1 MVNQLISLIAEQGF
15 LHLTLRLV
23 VFSANIRDTPGSAMT
38 LHQMITSESAY
49 IDFGKELKNVFKST
63 LDVEHHDSSVKVGNI
78 GEGKKFRGVTKHKRT
93 QRYEAHIWECKK
105 QIYLGGFDSEYL
117 AARSHDIMALRC
129 KGADCE
135 TLNFPREDYDN
146 LVHLLPMLNKEDLI
160 AILRNYSKGN
170 LQPAS
175 TAVVPQANA
184 MREGNGVSKFKY
196 KYSSLYSGSP
206 KSPQIRLP
214 LSGTK
219 RSAEGWTSPDTPLCA
234 QKLAPKS
241 PRTGNMHDD
250 DCLLPV
256 VPFLENPCCPDDIV
270 RHLLLVLILSEFDK
284 FDTSIL
290 RELPFLVPGI
300 WATNINTNKCET
312 AGTDV
317 QPYG

>member
-1 MVNQLISLIAEQGF
+1 
-15 LHLTLRLV
+15 
-23 VFSANIRDTPGSAMT
+23 MT
-38 LHQMITSESAY
+38 LQQMITSESAY
-49 IDFGKELKNVFKST
+49 IDFGNELKHVFTRT
-63 LDVEHHDSSVKVGNI
+63 LDVEHHDSSVKVGII

-129 KGADCE
+129 KGPDCE

-175 TAVVPQANA
+175 TAVVPQANGTQ
-184 MREGNGVSKFKY
+184 GNGVSKFKY
-196 KYSSLYSGSP
+196 RYSSLYSGNQKP
-206 KSPQIRLP
+206 PQIRLP
-214 LSGTK
+214 LSGNK

-241 PRTGNMHDD
+241 PRNGNTHDD

-256 VPFLENPCCPDDIV
+256 MPFLENPCCPDDIALTYNPMDESYIFDSFSAENGSLALE
-270 RHLLLVLILSEFDK
+270 HLSGGVIFRNNASESTPTDLVSVSENDSFLLESSKLLNED
-284 FDTSIL
+284 
-290 RELPFLVPGI
+290 FL
-300 WATNINTNKCET
+300 
-312 AGTDV
+312 
-317 QPYG
+317 QF